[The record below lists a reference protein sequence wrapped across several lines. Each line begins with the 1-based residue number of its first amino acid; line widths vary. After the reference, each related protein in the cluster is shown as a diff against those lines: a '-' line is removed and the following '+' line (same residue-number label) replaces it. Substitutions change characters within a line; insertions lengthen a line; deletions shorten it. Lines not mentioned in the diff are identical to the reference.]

1 MHMRHALTI
10 LMLITIG
17 ISSCA
22 DYNRNE
28 TFLPVGNM
36 VDRKPPEQS
45 ARKSESGPQQPDTP
59 QSDTEDVLAEVERS
73 NRRINER
80 LNKVLAGES
89 RQAKRVKGAP
99 EEGDGGQQV
108 AFDYL
113 NADLAEVTR
122 QILNLLGANYILHPG
137 VKGSV
142 SVHVSDNLTRVQ
154 IEEMLQALL
163 RMNGAIM
170 LRDGD
175 LWQVVP
181 LSEAPALAP
190 LEGVFLAGEGRSPTR
205 GQTVRAF
212 KLDYMPAAEMMNV
225 IKPFLSKGALVY
237 ANDQRGLLL
246 VCDFPHSLLKIEQ
259 VINLFDVS
267 VFADTFMRV
276 YTLRYVP
283 AADMIQD
290 LQDLALS
297 TGVNTPKGPQSVS
310 FLAME
315 RLNMVLVVARTPKLL
330 EFVDVWVEE
339 LDQDI
344 PQVVRAGRAEN
355 IFVYYVQNGD
365 AAEIVKSLEGIFA
378 RQTEGRTTATPR
390 RQEQNGQ
397 AEQNGRAP
405 GATITPAQQEGQQ
418 QGQGQVPIGQQ
429 IAQQREAPPARQNGP
444 TITGQLTGEVVFV
457 VDTTTNSIL
466 TRANADDYRTVLS
479 VIEKLDIYPKQVLIE
494 VIIAEVSL
502 DDETQLGIDWRYLL
516 DMTGNASID
525 FSLSNTPS
533 SFSTGLAATLVDGD
547 RLRSTLRALAT
558 ANRTQILSSP
568 HILSSNHS
576 EAKIDI
582 GQEVPILTQTTETVD
597 TTDPDNVSSV
607 QQNIQYR
614 NTGILLSVTP
624 HINER
629 GLVRM
634 ELSQEISSIEDTSV
648 GAINSPLFRKRLA
661 TTTVVVNDEQTIVIG
676 GLMEQEKTDNENNVP
691 FIRRIPLL
699 KYLFGYELK
708 GFQNREL
715 LIFITPRVVESREDN
730 DFISKNFLKRLQ
742 NIKRSMLKS

>member
-1 MHMRHALTI
+1 MHMRHALTV
-10 LMLITIG
+10 LLLITVG

-22 DYNRNE
+22 DFNRNE

-36 VDRKPPEQS
+36 VDRKGPEQS
-45 ARKSESGPQQPDTP
+45 ARKSEFGPQQPDSAQP
-59 QSDTEDVLAEVERS
+59 DTGDVLAEVEQS
-73 NRRINER
+73 NRRLNAR
-80 LNKVLAGES
+80 LDKVLSGES
-89 RQAKRVKGAP
+89 RRVQRVKEMP

-113 NADLAEVTR
+113 NADIAEVTR
-122 QILNLLGANYILHPG
+122 LILNQLGANYILHPG

-142 SVHVSDNLTRVQ
+142 SVHVSDTLTRAQ

-170 LRDGD
+170 LRDGE
-175 LWQVVP
+175 LWNVVP

-190 LEGVFLAGEGRSPTR
+190 LEGIFLSGEGRSPTR
-205 GQTVRAF
+205 GQVVRAF
-212 KLDYMPAAEMMNV
+212 KLDYMPAAEIMNV

-237 ANDQRGLLL
+237 ANDERGLLL

-267 VFADTFMRV
+267 VFADMHMRV

-283 AADMIQD
+283 AADMTQD

-297 TGVNTPKGPQSVS
+297 TGINTPKGVQKVT

-315 RLNMVLVVARTPKLL
+315 RLNMVLVVARTRSVLD
-330 EFVDVWVEE
+330 FVDIWVEE

-344 PQVVRAGRAEN
+344 PQLVRAGRAEN

-365 AAEIVKSLEGIFA
+365 AEEIVKSLEGVFA
-378 RQTEGRTTATPR
+378 RQTEGRAATAA

-397 AEQNGRAP
+397 EQQTQRAP
-405 GATITPAQQEGQQ
+405 GAAISPAQQGQQ
-418 QGQGQVPIGQQ
+418 PGQGQVPIGQQ
-429 IAQQREAPPARQNGP
+429 IAQQREAPQGRPRGP
-444 TITGQLTGEVVFV
+444 SISGELTGEVAFV
-457 VDTTTNSIL
+457 VDVTTNSIL
-466 TRANADDYRTVLS
+466 TRANTDDYRTVLS

-516 DMTGNASID
+516 DLTGNASID
-525 FSLSNTPS
+525 FSLSNTPATLNS
-533 SFSTGLAATLVDGD
+533 GLAVTLVDGD

-558 ANRTQILSSP
+558 KNRTQILSSP

-576 EAKIDI
+576 EATIDI
-582 GQEVPILTQTTETVD
+582 GQEVPILTQVTE
-597 TTDPDNVSSV
+597 TTDPTTSETTTSV

-676 GLMEQEKTDNENNVP
+676 GLMEQTNTNNENNVP
-691 FIRRIPLL
+691 LMHRIPLL
-699 KYLFGYELK
+699 KYLFGYEINSI
-708 GFQNREL
+708 QNREL
-715 LIFITPRVVESREDN
+715 LIFITPHVVESREDN
-730 DFISKNFLKRLQ
+730 DFISKNFIKRLQ
-742 NIKRSMLKS
+742 SIKRSMLKS

>member
-1 MHMRHALTI
+1 MRHALAI
-10 LMLITIG
+10 LLFITVG

-22 DYNRNE
+22 EIDRTE
-28 TFLPVGNM
+28 TYLPVGSI
-36 VDRKPPEQS
+36 VDRKEPEQA
-45 ARKSESGPQQPDTP
+45 ARKAEIGPQQPDAT
-59 QSDTEDVLAEVERS
+59 QRDAEDVLAEVERS
-73 NRRINER
+73 NRRINQR
-80 LNKVLAGES
+80 LDKVLSGEA
-89 RQAKRVKGAP
+89 RRATRVKGMP

-175 LWQVVP
+175 LLQVVP

-237 ANDQRGLLL
+237 ANDLRGLLL

-259 VINLFDVS
+259 IINLFDVS
-267 VFADTFMRV
+267 VFADTIMRV

-283 AADMIQD
+283 AADMVQD

-297 TGVNTPKGPQSVS
+297 TGINTPKGPQNLS

-315 RLNMVLVVARTPKLL
+315 RLNMVLVVARTPNML
-330 EFVDVWVEE
+330 EFMDVWIEE

-365 AAEIVKSLEGIFA
+365 AAEIVKSLEGVFA
-378 RQTEGRTTATPR
+378 RQAENRTPAAAR
-390 RQEQNGQ
+390 QQEQANQ
-397 AEQNGRAP
+397 AERTQR
-405 GATITPAQQEGQQ
+405 TPAQQEQQ
-418 QGQGQVPIGQQ
+418 PGQGQAPIGQQ
-429 IAQQREAPPARQNGP
+429 IAQQREAPQASQRNAN
-444 TITGQLTGEVVFV
+444 ITGELTGEVVFV

-502 DDETQLGIDWRYLL
+502 TDETQLGIDWRYLL
-516 DMTGNASID
+516 DMVGNASID

-533 SFSTGLAATLVDGD
+533 TLNTGLAVTLVDGN

-558 ANRTQILSSP
+558 KNRTQILSSP

-576 EAKIDI
+576 EAKIDV
-582 GQEVPILTQTTETVD
+582 GQEVPILTQTTQTID
-597 TTDPDNVSSV
+597 TTDPTNVSSV

-634 ELSQEISSIEDTSV
+634 DISQEISSIEANSV
-648 GAINSPLFRKRLA
+648 GSINSPLFRKRLA

-676 GLMEQEKTDNENNVP
+676 GLMEQNNTNNDNNVP
-691 FIRRIPLL
+691 FVQRIPLL

-708 GFQNREL
+708 SFENREL
-715 LIFITPRVVESREDN
+715 LIFITPHVVESREDN
-730 DFISKNFLKRLQ
+730 DFISKNFIKRLQ
-742 NIKRSMLKS
+742 NIKRTMLKR